1 MGVYVHLLV
10 RRYLTTRII
19 PLIAV
24 GAVALC
30 VSLVVIVVS
39 VMSGFLENLRSSG
52 RTLMGDVVVSYP
64 VQGIPHYAELIAD
77 IEKLPGASAATPLV
91 DTYGLL
97 RMPYPDGPNKDV
109 VTAQVW
115 AIEPESFARV
125 TEFER
130 TIWWKPAATPE
141 QALALAEDDPRRT
154 LTGKELED
162 ARAMRDRSTGAPGA
176 LLGMHVSVV
185 NQRRRDGSYRPRV
198 EHWWMPAHEVTVTLV
213 PISEKG
219 TVSQSNSRVFRVVN
233 EVMSGVFQV
242 DRNRVFIP
250 LEDGQQMLRLD
261 AAPMVDTAAEPDA
274 QGNYPVIGTWPARAT
289 QVLVRA
295 KPGTDPVELK
305 RQVAEAYEQFWIRKS
320 ADPAVRGRPPAPDYV
335 SVMTW
340 EERLKDIIG
349 PVEKERQMMR
359 ILFSITYLVCAGLIL
374 AIFWSIVSEKTRDIG
389 ILRAVG
395 ASRLGV
401 LAIFLRYG
409 LVVGAVGSAVGTLL
423 GWAVVRNIND
433 IHMALG
439 NDAPAWLWVTCFL
452 LAALALGLAVR
463 AAAGSRVLGA
473 LLWSIGA
480 LGMAGGGV
488 GLMLH
493 RGFLI
498 WDPAVY
504 YFATI
509 PAEMDWTNA
518 AITCAGAVVFSVLGA
533 AIPAAR
539 AADIDPVRAL
549 RYE

>member
-1 MGVYVHLLV
+1 
-10 RRYLTTRII
+10 
-19 PLIAV
+19 
-24 GAVALC
+24 
-30 VSLVVIVVS
+30 
-39 VMSGFLENLRSSG
+39 
-52 RTLMGDVVVSYP
+52 MGDVVVSYP
-64 VQGIPHYAELIAD
+64 VQGIPWYEELIAD
-77 IEKLPGASAATPLV
+77 IERLPGAAAATPLV
-91 DTYGLL
+91 DTYGLV

-115 AIEPESFARV
+115 AIEPVSFARV
-125 TEFER
+125 TELER
-130 TIWWKPAATPE
+130 TIWWKPADAAG
-141 QALALAEDDPRRT
+141 ALAMAEDDPRRR
-154 LTGKELED
+154 LTGKELEE
-162 ARAMRDRSTGAPGA
+162 ARTMRDGETGLPGA

-185 NQRRRDGSYRPRV
+185 NQRQRDGSYRPRV
-198 EHWWMPAHEVTVTLV
+198 EHWWMPNHEITVTLV

-219 TVSQSNSRVFRVVN
+219 TVSQSNSRVFKVVN

-250 LEDGQQMLRLD
+250 LKDGQELLRLD
-261 AAPMVDTAAEPDA
+261 PAPIVDTSAEPDA
-274 QGNYPVIGTWPARAT
+274 QGNYPVTGTSPAKAT

-295 KPGTDPVELK
+295 KPGVTPDEL
-305 RQVAEAYEQFWIRKS
+305 RAQVADAYEEFWVRKS
-320 ADPAVRGRPPAPDYV
+320 ADREVRAKPPAPDYV

-340 EERLKDIIG
+340 EQRLRELIA

-401 LAIFLRYG
+401 LRIFLRYG
-409 LVVGAVGSAVGTLL
+409 LVIGVAGSAVGTGL
-423 GWAVVRNIND
+423 GWLVVRNINA

-439 NDAPAWLWVTCFL
+439 NDAPAWLWMSFFL
-452 LAALALGLAVR
+452 LAAGLLLLAGR
-463 AAAGSRVLGA
+463 AAWGSRMLAA
-473 LLWSIGA
+473 LLWSVAAIA
-480 LGMAGGGV
+480 AAAAGV
-488 GLMLH
+488 GLALH

-509 PAEMDWTNA
+509 PSEMDWWNA
-518 AITCAGAVVFSVLGA
+518 LYTCIGATVFSVLGA
-533 AIPAAR
+533 AVPAAR

>member
-1 MGVYVHLLV
+1 MGVYIQLLV

-30 VSLVVIVVS
+30 VALVVVVVS
-39 VMSGFLENLRSSG
+39 VMSGFLDNLRASG

-64 VQGIPHYAELIAD
+64 VQGIPWYEELIAD
-77 IEKLPGASAATPLV
+77 IERLPGAAAATPLV
-91 DTYGLL
+91 DTYGLV

-115 AIEPESFARV
+115 AIEPVSFARV
-125 TEFER
+125 TELER
-130 TIWWKPAATPE
+130 TIWWKPADAAG
-141 QALALAEDDPRRT
+141 ALAMAEDDPRRR
-154 LTGKELED
+154 LTGKELEQ
-162 ARAMRDRSTGAPGA
+162 ARTMRDGETGLPGA

-185 NQRRRDGSYRPRV
+185 NQRQRDGSYRPRV
-198 EHWWMPAHEVTVTLV
+198 EHWWMPNHEITVTLV

-219 TVSQSNSRVFRVVN
+219 TVSQSNSRVFKVVN

-250 LEDGQQMLRLD
+250 LKDGQELLRLD
-261 AAPMVDTAAEPDA
+261 PAPIVDTSAEPDA
-274 QGNYPVIGTWPARAT
+274 QGNYPVAGTSPAKAT

-295 KPGTDPVELK
+295 KPGVTPDEL
-305 RQVAEAYEQFWIRKS
+305 RAQVAKAYEEFWVRKS
-320 ADPAVRGRPPAPDYV
+320 ADREVRAKPPAPDYV

-340 EERLKDIIG
+340 EQRLRELIA

-401 LAIFLRYG
+401 LRIFLRSG
-409 LVVGAVGSAVGTLL
+409 LVIGVAGSAVGTGL
-423 GWAVVRNIND
+423 GWLVVRNIND

-439 NDAPAWLWVTCFL
+439 NDAPAWLWMTFFL
-452 LAALALGLAVR
+452 LAAGLALLAGR
-463 AAAGSRVLGA
+463 AARGSRVLAA
-473 LLWSIGA
+473 LLWSVATLAAAGA
-480 LGMAGGGV
+480 GAGLV
-488 GLMLH
+488 LH

-509 PAEMDWTNA
+509 PSEMDWWNA
-518 AITCAGAVVFSVLGA
+518 LYTCIGATVFSVLGA
-533 AIPAAR
+533 AVPAAR